1 MDISAVQSKYR
12 QLDED
17 VEQQTDVKTIPN
29 EPSWNT
35 FRNYPRQGKRL
46 KFATRFNPG
55 TFMPS
60 KRKKKFKASQFMFGT
75 RSFNLSSGSEKSN
88 SSSCT
93 RQEKHWTCIGG
104 ETQHSQVDDD
114 QHSTTSFNS
123 SDYASCGNYKKESK
137 RSNSSSLTYLEPID
151 GEGVAEEETQHSQE
165 ENHQQGVTSFNRSAY
180 ASCGNFK
187 KESKRSN
194 ASSHTYVEVDDNR
207 TREAVAGEEKTE
219 LKKRS
224 KKYLYICGV
233 VLVVAIISVGVAYL
247 LSTNNM
253 NDKLKS
259 QVKEGVNELPNKE
272 FMKQVVSNVTD
283 VEHLA
288 HVFSN
293 ISNMGMKEVQAKMEV
308 LFKDLPE
315 ILSDVADRNLSI
327 HSVMNELKVG
337 LANQTKEVHQLAG
350 KLSQMADKENM
361 EQVISNITKEG
372 VKYAVT
378 DIGKELPDK
387 EYIKQVVTN
396 ITKEEMKN
404 TVNLLLKDKE
414 HLELVVANITTEEV
428 KNYMDVVKKDI
439 YDLTKDIKKHL
450 YKFING
456 TRCVASCS
464 GLADGNYQSCHTCE
478 GYISCV
484 GGSLI
489 PRSCQPHHP
498 NQTVFWDDF
507 EKRCNFVSYT
517 CDTKY
522 LQVLVP

>member
-1 MDISAVQSKYR
+1 MDISDVQSKYR

-29 EPSWNT
+29 E
-35 FRNYPRQGKRL
+35 GKRL

-137 RSNSSSLTYLEPID
+137 RSNLSSQTYLDPID
-151 GEGVAEEETQHSQE
+151 GKGEAGEKTQHSQE
-165 ENHQQGVTSFNRSAY
+165 KNHQQGVTSFNRSAY

-361 EQVISNITKEG
+361 EQVISNFTKEG

-378 DIGKELPDK
+378 DIGKG
-387 EYIKQVVTN
+387 
-396 ITKEEMKN
+396 
-404 TVNLLLKDKE
+404 LK
-414 HLELVVANITTEEV
+414 
-428 KNYMDVVKKDI
+428 M
-439 YDLTKDIKKHL
+439 
-450 YKFING
+450 
-456 TRCVASCS
+456 
-464 GLADGNYQSCHTCE
+464 
-478 GYISCV
+478 
-484 GGSLI
+484 I
-489 PRSCQPHHP
+489 PC
-498 NQTVFWDDF
+498 
-507 EKRCNFVSYT
+507 KM
-517 CDTKY
+517 
-522 LQVLVP
+522 